1 MKCITLRPDYQDNP
15 IDPRALC
22 TCNIWRDLPTTT
34 IIYDLRLS
42 GHVTLTVYKTLGLE
56 VAILVDCLQLRG
68 RHSTKLDACA
78 LPSGIY
84 VYRLRNGISAIS
96 GIITLVR

>member
-1 MKCITLRPDYQDNP
+1 MKCTTLRPDYQDNP
-15 IDPRALC
+15 IDPRAHS

-34 IIYDLRLS
+34 IVYDLRLS
-42 GHVTLTVYKTLGLE
+42 GHVTLTVYKILGLE
-56 VAILVDCLQLRG
+56 VAILVDCLQPRG

-84 VYRLRNGISAIS
+84 VYRVRNGISVKS
-96 GIITLVR
+96 GKMTLVR